1 MLDQVDLGLRLERE
15 EYAER
20 LREAQVTL
28 YRRVR
33 RLYEERR
40 SLVIVCEGWDAAGK
54 GGAIRRLT
62 EKLDPRSFQLY
73 PIAKPAG
80 DDADRHYLYRFWR
93 RLLPAREK
101 QVLIF
106 DRSWYGRVLVE
117 RVEGFAE
124 PKEWRRAYREI
135 NDFERQLCD
144 VDISVVKLWFHISR
158 AEQKRRF
165 EARTETP
172 HKRWKLT
179 DEDWRNRGQWDA
191 YEQAVSDML
200 VKTSTLRAPWTLVE
214 AEDKRWAR
222 VKTLETVAA
231 ALAQPT
237 NPRVA
242 KLHRLFEL
250 FDGNDSDQ
258 EIQQRKQEDD

>member
-1 MLDQVDLGLRLERE
+1 MLDQVDLQLRLDAA
-15 EYAER
+15 EYKSR
-20 LREAQVTL
+20 LREAQITL

-62 EKLDPRSFQLY
+62 EKLDPRSFLLY
-73 PIAKPAG
+73 PISAPAG

-93 RLLPAREK
+93 RLRPAREK

-117 RVEGFAE
+117 RVEGFAQ
-124 PKEWRRAYREI
+124 PSEWRRAYREI
-135 NDFERQLCD
+135 NDFERQLND
-144 VDISVVKLWFHISR
+144 AEIAVVKLWFHISKD
-158 AEQKRRF
+158 EQERRF
-165 EARTETP
+165 AARAKTP

-179 DEDWRNRGQWDA
+179 NEDWRNRDKWDD
-191 YEQAVSDML
+191 YEKAVADML
-200 VKTSTLRAPWTLVE
+200 VKTSTQRAPWTLVE

-231 ALAQPT
+231 ALAAPAYGASDEASS
-237 NPRVA
+237 NG
-242 KLHRLFEL
+242 
-250 FDGNDSDQ
+250 GN
-258 EIQQRKQEDD
+258 